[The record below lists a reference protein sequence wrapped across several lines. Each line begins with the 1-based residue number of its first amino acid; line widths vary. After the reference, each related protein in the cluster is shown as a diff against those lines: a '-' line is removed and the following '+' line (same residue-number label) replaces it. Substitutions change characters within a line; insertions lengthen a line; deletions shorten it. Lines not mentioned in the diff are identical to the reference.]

1 MKRKTKINLIDN
13 LCLFVTLFIFLFGI
27 YSCVDVHSRQQEKS
41 FGQEV
46 YEEVI
51 DKVEKEVLSDEWMEK
66 RIKVGWYKG
75 HEYLIYGYRKHGGIV
90 HNPDCPCQNEK

>member
-1 MKRKTKINLIDN
+1 M
-13 LCLFVTLFIFLFGI
+13 FISFFGI

-51 DKVEKEVLSDEWMEK
+51 NEVEKKVLSDEWMEK
-66 RIKVGWYKG
+66 RMKTGWYKG
-75 HEYLIYGYRKHGGIV
+75 HEYLIYVYGHSIGLT
-90 HNPDCPCQNEK
+90 HNPDCPCKNEK